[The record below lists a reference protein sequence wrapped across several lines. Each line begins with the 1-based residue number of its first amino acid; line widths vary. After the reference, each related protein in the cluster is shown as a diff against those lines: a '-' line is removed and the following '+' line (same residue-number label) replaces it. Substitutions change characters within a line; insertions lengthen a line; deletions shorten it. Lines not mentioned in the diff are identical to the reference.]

1 MLLGIFLPLLL
12 LGVIAEDVLEKERFA
27 FEAPIMAWIHAHA
40 GSGLTTLSLGLNTLG
55 GPLVTGAALIVLTV
69 GLWLG
74 GRRWPAALAVL
85 GLGSAVGLALVMKLF
100 FNRPRPE
107 LWPRLITEHGASFPS
122 GHATAAAAL
131 ATFAAVLLWHSAW
144 RWPTVILGGVYAGLM
159 GYSRLVLGVHLPT
172 DVLAGWLT
180 GVASVL
186 AAYSVLG
193 GRLRRV
199 PAVADAPSTPSPIT
213 LERGSA
219 GTPRR

>member
-12 LGVIAEDVLEKERFA
+12 LGLIAEDVFEKERFV
-27 FEAPIMAWIHAHA
+27 FELPIMTWIHAHA
-40 GSGLTTLSLGLNTLG
+40 GPVLTGLSLGLNTLG

-74 GRRWPAALAVL
+74 GRRWPAALSVL
-85 GLGSAVGLALVMKLF
+85 GLGSAVGLAFVMKLF

-107 LWPRLITEHGASFPS
+107 LWPRLITEHGAAFPS
-122 GHATAAAAL
+122 GHSTAAAAL
-131 ATFAAVLLWHSAW
+131 ATFAAVLLWRTAW
-144 RWPTVILGGVYAGLM
+144 RWPAVVLGAWYAGLM

-180 GVASVL
+180 GVACVL

-193 GRLRRV
+193 GRLRR
-199 PAVADAPSTPSPIT
+199 PAADPTADALTPVDA
-213 LERGSA
+213 ER
-219 GTPRR
+219 R